1 MQAGRE
7 EGNDESCV
15 SFHCAELVNMKA
27 DVNRQMKSS
36 NPGWQPSYLYP
47 SRMISLWPEPPSI
60 GPPTR
65 FKSEAEY
72 RNFDVMG

>member
-27 DVNRQMKSS
+27 DVNRQMQSGHL
-36 NPGWQPSYLYP
+36 GWRPSYLYP
-47 SRMISLWPEPPSI
+47 SRMLSL
-60 GPPTR
+60 
-65 FKSEAEY
+65 
-72 RNFDVMG
+72 